1 MIAAA
6 IADTRTAPAAVS
18 FAIFANGFLLSHKI
32 YHRFQRRI
40 HKLQRQDQ
48 TKQQQTDAPLDRF
61 NMKKSSGNGYRNHCQ
76 TVDLHISFF
85 TDSGGFLQK
94 HTQNFYSEDFFCCF
108 RFCFFHYF
116 VPDFIFSKKICLIN
130 TYSTIKTQNIS
141 DRPKRR
147 NAEYF
152 RTHICR
158 TDNT

>member
-1 MIAAA
+1 MHPMIAAA

-18 FAIFANGFLLSHKI
+18 FAIFANGFFSLVTRI

-85 TDSGGFLQK
+85 TDSG
-94 HTQNFYSEDFFCCF
+94 
-108 RFCFFHYF
+108 
-116 VPDFIFSKKICLIN
+116 PDSFKSIPKTFIQRIFSVVFVSVFSITLYLILFSRKN
-130 TYSTIKTQNIS
+130 MFDKYV
-141 DRPKRR
+141 
-147 NAEYF
+147 
-152 RTHICR
+152 
-158 TDNT
+158 